1 VKLLLDTQVA
11 IWALVDP
18 ERIKESTRALILA
31 PANEIFVSAVS
42 VWEIAIK
49 FALHK
54 RRGAPPFGG
63 RDALKYFQQAGFR
76 MLSVTSEH
84 VAAIEDL
91 PPRHADP
98 FDRLLAAQAL
108 CEPMRLVTADGTL
121 AAYSDTTIP
130 A

>member
-18 ERIKESTRALILA
+18 ERLRESTRTLIVT

-49 FALHK
+49 FALQK

-63 RDALKYFQQAGFR
+63 RDAVRYFEQAGFQ
-76 MLSVTSEH
+76 MLSITPGH

-91 PPRHADP
+91 PLRHVDP

-108 CEPMRLVTADGTL
+108 HEPMRLVTADEML
-121 AAYSDTTIP
+121 AAYSDTTIR